1 MKQLFECKVIYEK
14 TAEEGR
20 IVKTKESYVIDA
32 LSFSEAEA
40 RIIKEME
47 AFISGE
53 FKVQKVAPMRVSEIV
68 YNENGEIWYK
78 ARVAFISLDEDRGIE
93 RESVNTMLVQADDIS
108 QAYAGIGE
116 AMRGTMA
123 DYRIKSISETPI
135 IEIFKYEEPEAEGAD
150 K

>member
-1 MKQLFECKVIYEK
+1 MKHLFECKVIYEK

-20 IVKTKESYVIDA
+20 IVKTRESYVIDA

-40 RIIKEME
+40 RITKEME

-53 FKVQKVAPMRVSEIV
+53 FQVKKVAPMRVSEIV
-68 YNENGEIWYK
+68 YNENSEMWYK
-78 ARVAFISLDEDRGIE
+78 ARVAFISLDEYRGIE
-93 RESVNTMLVQADDIS
+93 RESVSTMLVQADDIA

-116 AMRGTMA
+116 AMRGSMA

-135 IEIFKYEEPEAEGAD
+135 IEVFKYEELKIATEN
-150 K
+150 

>member
-20 IVKTKESYVIDA
+20 VVKTKESYVIDA

-47 AFISGE
+47 AFISGD

-68 YNENGEIWYK
+68 YNENGDLWYK
-78 ARVAFISLDEDRGIE
+78 ARVAFIVLDEYRGIE
-93 RESVNTMLVQADDIS
+93 KESVNTMLVQADDIA
-108 QAYAGIGE
+108 QAYAGISE
-116 AMRGTMA
+116 AMRGSMA

-135 IEIFKYEEPEAEGAD
+135 IEIFKYEEPEIND
-150 K
+150 KS